1 MSISINWQ
9 SQANKDIDAIEIYR
23 IVGAT
28 GSINV
33 NALPAPIAT
42 LSKDATS
49 YVDVNVVDQNVYR
62 YWIAA
67 VKGTER
73 TLNFPITQGFFL
85 NMGPGPREL
94 KRGTW
99 QRGWFGKV
107 SNAEMF
113 TAPDIRGLVSK
124 LTMFSWNPDYWDKF
138 IYNGKILF
146 IPNKSMGYTT
156 LQALY
161 QAGIVFGVDNGGYI
175 TPNGVN
181 ATNQLTKI
189 RKGDFEF
196 IIRLPRLSDGMG
208 YVNTGSYVGEV
219 RSTIARMMEG
229 KGSNYN
235 NVIDGKMD
243 YRKTTSDSVSSS
255 QREGSWCANPYSN
268 SSNFAYWDGNSPE
281 YNTAYG
287 VTGNYPF
294 IPVFELVQP

>member
-9 SQANKDIDAIEIYR
+9 SQASKDIDAIEIYR

-33 NALPAPIAT
+33 NALPDPIAT
-42 LSKDATS
+42 LSKEATS
-49 YVDVNVVDQNVYR
+49 YVDTNVVDQTIYS

-107 SNAEMF
+107 SNEEMF
-113 TAPDIRGLVSK
+113 TAADVRGLVSK
-124 LTMFSWNPDYWDKF
+124 LSMFSWNPDYWDKF

-146 IPNKSMGYTT
+146 IPNKSMGYAT
-156 LQALY
+156 LTALY
-161 QAGIVFGVDNGGYI
+161 QAGIVYGVDGNGMYVPSGA
-175 TPNGVN
+175 G

-196 IIRLPRLSDGMG
+196 IIRLPRLVDNSASL
-208 YVNTGSYVGEV
+208 NTGSYVGEL
-219 RSTIARMMEG
+219 RSTMARMLEG
-229 KGSNYN
+229 KGTSYT

-243 YRKTTSDSVSSS
+243 YRQTTGAMSTT
-255 QREGSWCANPYSN
+255 QREGTWC
-268 SSNFAYWDGNSPE
+268 SSIYNNNTSFQTYWDGNSPE
-281 YNTAYG
+281 YNTG
-287 VTGNYPF
+287 TINSNNYPF

>member
-9 SQANKDIDAIEIYR
+9 SQAGKDIDGIEIYR
-23 IVGAT
+23 ITGAT

-33 NALPAPIAT
+33 NALPDPIAT

-107 SNAEMF
+107 SNEEMF
-113 TAPDIRGLVSK
+113 TAADVRGLVSK
-124 LTMFSWNPDYWDKF
+124 LNMFSWNPDYWDKF

-156 LQALY
+156 LVALY
-161 QAGIVFGVDNGGYI
+161 QAGIVYGVDGNGMYVPSGA
-175 TPNGVN
+175 G

-196 IIRLPRLSDGMG
+196 IIRLPRLVDNSASLT
-208 YVNTGSYVGEV
+208 TGSYVGEL
-219 RSTIARMMEG
+219 RSTMARMLEA
-229 KGSNYN
+229 KGTSYTS
-235 NVIDGKMD
+235 VIDGKMD
-243 YRKTTSDSVSSS
+243 YRQTTGAMAPS
-255 QREGSWCANPYSN
+255 QREGTWC
-268 SSNFAYWDGNSPE
+268 SSIYNNNTSFQTYWDGNSPE
-281 YNTAYG
+281 YNTG
-287 VTGNYPF
+287 LNNSNNYPF

>member
-1 MSISINWQ
+1 MSISINWR
-9 SQANKDIDAIEIYR
+9 SQADKDIDAIEIYR
-23 IVGAT
+23 VTGAT

-42 LSKDATS
+42 LSKEATS
-49 YVDVNVVDQNVYR
+49 YVDVNVVDQNIYR

-107 SNAEMF
+107 SNEEMF
-113 TAPDIRGLVSK
+113 TAADVRGLVTK
-124 LTMFSWNPDYWDKF
+124 LNMFSWNPDYWDKF

-156 LQALY
+156 AVALY
-161 QAGIVFGVDNGGYI
+161 QAGIVYGVDGPGPYVPSGA
-175 TPNGVN
+175 TS
-181 ATNQLTKI
+181 TNQLTKI

-196 IIRLPRLSDGMG
+196 IVRLPRLLDNMG
-208 YVNTGSYVGEV
+208 NVSTASYSGEV
-219 RSTIARMMEG
+219 RCTMARMMEA
-229 KGSNYN
+229 KGTSYG

-243 YRKTTSDSVSSS
+243 YRQTTGGLSST
-255 QREGSWCANPYSN
+255 QREGTWCANIYSSTAN
-268 SSNFAYWDGNSPE
+268 LAYWDGNNPE
-281 YNTAYG
+281 YNNAFS
-287 VTGNYPF
+287 VSNNYPF

>member
-9 SQANKDIDAIEIYR
+9 SQASKDIDAIEIYR

-28 GSINV
+28 GNINV
-33 NALPAPIAT
+33 NALPDPIAT
-42 LSKDATS
+42 LSKEATS
-49 YVDVNVVDQNVYR
+49 YVDTNVVDQTIYR

-107 SNAEMF
+107 SNEEMF
-113 TAPDIRGLVSK
+113 TATDVRGLVAK
-124 LTMFSWNPDYWDKF
+124 LNMFSWNPDYWDKF

-146 IPNKSMGYTT
+146 IPNKSMGNSTPV
-156 LQALY
+156 ALY
-161 QAGIVFGVDNGGYI
+161 QAGIVYGVDGTG
-175 TPNGVN
+175 THVPSGAG

-196 IIRLPRLSDGMG
+196 IIRLPRLTDSSSSL
-208 YVNTGSYVGEV
+208 NTGAYYGEL
-219 RSTIARMMEG
+219 RSTMARMMEG
-229 KGSNYN
+229 KGTSYT

-243 YRKTTSDSVSSS
+243 YRQTTGNFSPS
-255 QREGSWCANPYSN
+255 QREGTWC
-268 SSNFAYWDGNSPE
+268 SSIYNNNTSFQTYWDGNNPE
-281 YNTAYG
+281 YNTGISNNNY
-287 VTGNYPF
+287 YPF

>member
-9 SQANKDIDAIEIYR
+9 SQASKDIDAIEIYR
-23 IVGAT
+23 ITGAT

-33 NALPAPIAT
+33 NALPDPIAT
-42 LSKDATS
+42 LSKEATS
-49 YVDVNVVDQNVYR
+49 YVDTNVVDQTIYR

-107 SNAEMF
+107 SNEEMF
-113 TAPDIRGLVSK
+113 TAIDVRGLIAK
-124 LTMFSWNPDYWDKF
+124 LNMFSWNPDYWDKF

-156 LQALY
+156 LVALY
-161 QAGIVFGVDNGGYI
+161 QAGIVYGVDGNGTYVPSGAA
-175 TPNGVN
+175 

-196 IIRLPRLSDGMG
+196 IIRLPRLVDNS
-208 YVNTGSYVGEV
+208 VSLTTGSYVGEL
-219 RSTIARMMEG
+219 RSTMARMMEG
-229 KGSNYN
+229 KGSAYT

-243 YRKTTSDSVSSS
+243 YRQTTGAISST
-255 QREGSWCANPYSN
+255 QREGTWCSSIYSN
-268 SSNFAYWDGNSPE
+268 NTSFQTYWDGNNPE
-281 YNTAYG
+281 YNTG
-287 VTGNYPF
+287 LGNTNNYPF

>member
-9 SQANKDIDAIEIYR
+9 SQADKDIDAIEIYR
-23 IVGAT
+23 VTGAT

-42 LSKDATS
+42 LSKEATS
-49 YVDVNVVDQNVYR
+49 YVDVNVVDQNIYR

-107 SNAEMF
+107 SNEEMF
-113 TAPDIRGLVSK
+113 TAADVRGLVAK
-124 LTMFSWNPDYWDKF
+124 LNMFSWNPDYWDKF

-156 LQALY
+156 AIALY
-161 QAGIVFGVDNGGYI
+161 QAGIVYGVDGPGPYV
-175 TPNGVN
+175 PNG
-181 ATNQLTKI
+181 ASSTNQLTKI

-196 IIRLPRLSDGMG
+196 IVRLPRLLDSMG
-208 YVNTGSYVGEV
+208 NVSTASYTGEV
-219 RSTIARMMEG
+219 RCTMARMMEA
-229 KGSNYN
+229 KGTSYG

-243 YRKTTSDSVSSS
+243 YRPTTGGLSSTQREGTWCANIYSSTANLAYWDANNPEYNNAFSVSS
-255 QREGSWCANPYSN
+255 
-268 SSNFAYWDGNSPE
+268 
-281 YNTAYG
+281 
-287 VTGNYPF
+287 NYPF

>member
-42 LSKDATS
+42 LGKEATS

-113 TAPDIRGLVSK
+113 TAPEVRGLVSK
-124 LTMFSWNPDYWDKF
+124 LTMFTWNPDYWDKF

-156 LQALY
+156 LIALY
-161 QAGIVFGVDNGGYI
+161 QAGIVYGVDGNGTYVPSGA
-175 TPNGVN
+175 G

-189 RKGDFEF
+189 RKKDFEF

-208 YVNTGSYVGEV
+208 YVGTASYVGEV

-243 YRKTTSDSVSSS
+243 YRKTTQDSVSSS
-255 QREGSWCANPYSN
+255 QREGTWCANPYSN
-268 SSNFAYWDGNSPE
+268 TGNFAYWDGNNPE

>member
-9 SQANKDIDAIEIYR
+9 SQASKDIDAIEIYR
-23 IVGAT
+23 ITGAT
-28 GSINV
+28 GNINV

-42 LSKDATS
+42 LSKEATS
-49 YVDVNVVDQNVYR
+49 YVDVNVVDKTIYR

-107 SNAEMF
+107 SNEEMF
-113 TAPDIRGLVSK
+113 TAVGVRGLVSK
-124 LTMFSWNPDYWDKF
+124 LYMFSWNPDYWDKF

-146 IPNKSMGYTT
+146 IPNKSMGVATPI
-156 LQALY
+156 ALY
-161 QAGIVFGVDNGGYI
+161 QAGIVYGVDGNGANVPSGAG
-175 TPNGVN
+175 N
-181 ATNQLTKI
+181 TNQLTKI

-196 IIRLPRLSDGMG
+196 IIRLPRLVDSMVAIGAA
-208 YVNTGSYVGEV
+208 SYVGEV
-219 RSTIARMMEG
+219 RSTIARMMEA
-229 KGSNYN
+229 KGTSYDS
-235 NVIDGKMD
+235 VIDGKMD
-243 YRKTTSDSVSSS
+243 YRQTTSALSTT
-255 QREGSWCANPYSN
+255 QREGTWCANIYSGVAN
-268 SSNFAYWDGNSPE
+268 LAYWDGNSPE
-281 YNTAYG
+281 YNTAFS
-287 VTGNYPF
+287 VNSNYPF